1 MSPAANSRVLY
12 LATSVGRD
20 PVRRTMSPT
29 VEMPSST
36 AMACK
41 NFLARS
47 RAAPSTTVL
56 PIPRAPVKIDSRPGA
71 PEPS

>member
-1 MSPAANSRVLY
+1 MSPAANSRVRY
-12 LATSVGRD
+12 FATSVGRD

-47 RAAPSTTVL
+47 MGCRQHDGLTNPE
-56 PIPRAPVKIDSRPGA
+56 RPG
-71 PEPS
+71 ED